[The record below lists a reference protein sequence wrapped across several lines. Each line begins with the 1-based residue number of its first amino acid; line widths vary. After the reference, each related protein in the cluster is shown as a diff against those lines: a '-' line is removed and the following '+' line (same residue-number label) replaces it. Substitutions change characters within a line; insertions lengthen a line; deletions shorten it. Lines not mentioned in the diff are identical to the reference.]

1 MDGASVADAGG
12 VDNAAAP
19 DTGPVAEVGP
29 VDRGGGTG
37 GSTDSGALDATAPVD
52 VPAETAPDTGGLPAG
67 LKAIMITDGAA
78 TPTPGDTVMRDR
90 LKALG
95 FVITLVRDA
104 DVTTP
109 QAMAMDLVVISSSA
123 ESAPLGTKVTNVT
136 IPVLS
141 IENGEYPMLK
151 MSGAARGTDWDM
163 TANQTSV
170 TIKMPTHELAAGL
183 TGTVKVSSKTG
194 DMGWGVPS
202 ASAIVV
208 ATMTDNP
215 AHIMIFGYEKG
226 AQMVGMTAPAR
237 RAGYAIREDLA
248 ANLTAE
254 GGKLFDAAV
263 TWVMGK

>member
-1 MDGASVADAGG
+1 
-12 VDNAAAP
+12 
-19 DTGPVAEVGP
+19 
-29 VDRGGGTG
+29 
-37 GSTDSGALDATAPVD
+37 
-52 VPAETAPDTGGLPAG
+52 
-67 LKAIMITDGAA
+67 
-78 TPTPGDTVMRDR
+78 
-90 LKALG
+90 
-95 FVITLVRDA
+95 
-104 DVTTP
+104 
-109 QAMAMDLVVISSSA
+109 VVISSSA

-170 TIKMPTHELAAGL
+170 IIKMPTHELAAGL